1 LHITKLSDRKDSVK
15 RIVARGVWEDSV
27 NQDFDILII
36 DGESADPHR
45 IERRLQDAGYL
56 RARTID
62 PNRSLFELESLSPDV
77 TILGSSLSNKQCYES
92 IRKLKI
98 VDILAPALIETDSS
112 GRREEDFPA
121 GFHGIFRF
129 NLDVGNGEVSDCIRE
144 ALRSRCDC
152 ALIPDLPVLV
162 GRTPRMQLIR
172 EGIYR
177 VSDKDV
183 TVLIEGE
190 TGTGKEIVANYIHTF
205 SRRRKGPMIKISCGN
220 LPDQLLESEVFGYQK
235 GAFTDARR
243 NKPGR
248 LELADNGTL
257 FLDEVGDLSL
267 FLQVKFL
274 QIFEDRAFSRLGAVE
289 EKMVDARVV
298 AATNCDLAKKMKA
311 GEFRRDLF
319 YRLNVVHIRTP
330 PLRQRKDDIPLLAD
344 YFLKKYC
351 SLLKRDPFEVPGN
364 TLELFR
370 SYRWPGNVRE
380 LENVVKRAIVL
391 RNWDFVEHE
400 ILSGADR
407 AGDEDPPSADP
418 ECIPPAGDVARR
430 LRGENPSLRE
440 ITRAYVSEIERKSI
454 LDALNAVR
462 WNRKRAARLLGVS
475 YKTLCNR
482 IKDLDIRSA

>member
-1 LHITKLSDRKDSVK
+1 MYEGFEKDK
-15 RIVARGVWEDSV
+15 V
-27 NQDFDILII
+27 NQDSNILII
-36 DGESADPHR
+36 DGESADPHG
-45 IERRLQDAGYL
+45 IEIRLQEMGYV
-56 RARTID
+56 RTRTID
-62 PNRSLFELESLSPDV
+62 PNRSLYELESLSPDV
-77 TILGSSLSNKQCYES
+77 TILGSSLSNEQCYES

-98 VDILAPALIETDSS
+98 IDILAPALIETDST

-129 NLDVGNGEVSDCIRE
+129 SLDADNLDISDYIRE
-144 ALRSRCDC
+144 ALSSRSDC
-152 ALIPDLPVLV
+152 AAIPDFPVLV
-162 GRTPRMQLIR
+162 GRTPRMQMIR
-172 EGIYR
+172 ERIHR

-190 TGTGKEIVANYIHTF
+190 TGTGKEIVAHYIHTF

-289 EKMVDARVV
+289 EKMIDARVV
-298 AATNCDLAKKMKA
+298 AATNCDLAKKVKA

-330 PLRQRKDDIPLLAD
+330 PLRQRKDDIPLLVD

-351 SLLKRDPFEVPGN
+351 SLLKKEPFEAPGN

-391 RNWDFVEHE
+391 RNWDFVEQE
-400 ILSGADR
+400 ILSGAER
-407 AGDEDPPSADP
+407 SGDEDSASADQ
-418 ECIPPAGDVARR
+418 ECIPTAGDIARR

-440 ITRAYVSEIERKSI
+440 ITRAYVSEIERKAI
-454 LDALNAVR
+454 LDALNGVR
-462 WNRKRAARLLGVS
+462 WNRKRAARLLGIS

-482 IKDLDIRSA
+482 IKDLGIRSA